1 MGNADYSA
9 TDGITGS
16 LGPSLALRGIF
27 NELTKN
33 TETAPLYISPKLV
46 AKDVCI
52 NPEDLENHTLN
63 CAMHT
68 EYFLPEEEKSPVEL
82 TTNKIDIFRPANGL
96 EMAID
101 PRIPHNKQ
109 AFEMRLSGALE
120 TDTVEWVIDNEKHA
134 PTLGITFL
142 WPTKIGKHYVEAI
155 IWRNGQVLTKT
166 EKHAF
171 NVK

>member
-1 MGNADYSA
+1 M
-9 TDGITGS
+9 
-16 LGPSLALRGIF
+16 AL
-27 NELTKN
+27 
-33 TETAPLYISPKLV
+33 
-46 AKDVCI
+46 
-52 NPEDLENHTLN
+52 
-63 CAMHT
+63 
-68 EYFLPEEEKSPVEL
+68 
-82 TTNKIDIFRPANGL
+82 
-96 EMAID
+96 D

-166 EKHAF
+166 EKHVF